1 MECLI
6 SSASV
11 IMSCPATTPAPDVG
25 VIMPQSMRIVVDLPE
40 PLAPRNPN
48 ISPFFTEKVILFT
61 ATKAPNFFSR
71 FVTEMESEVES
82 IMRQISIHLFNAFN
96 NCFFQSFKTV
106 ANTSGSCCIHKNRTM
121 HQSQTIAAFALIQI
135 GCGNDNRH
143 AFIFHTAQYFP
154 EFMPGHRINA
164 VGRLIENQQLRFM
177 YQHTG

>member
-48 ISPFFTEKVILFT
+48 ISPFFTEKVILLT

-71 FVTEMESEVES
+71 FVTEMESELES
-82 IMRQISIHLFNAFN
+82 IMRQLSIHFFNAFN
-96 NCFFQSFKTV
+96 DCFFQSFKT
-106 ANTSGSCCIHKNRTM
+106 AAKNSGSCCIQKNRTCLLYT
-121 HQSQTIAAFALIQI
+121 SDAA
-135 GCGNDNRH
+135 D
-143 AFIFHTAQYFP
+143 
-154 EFMPGHRINA
+154 E
-164 VGRLIENQQLRFM
+164 ED
-177 YQHTG
+177 